1 MDLLD
6 FDAGP
11 LYFDDPIDPD
21 VVALISDAANLYP
34 EAEAETLLLRAE
46 ELAPRHLE
54 VLVALYRFYFYQNR
68 LDDADKVAD
77 KALEISGAGI
87 DYPADWRDLT
97 VEQVV
102 SGLADSASMARF
114 WLLSLK
120 AKAVLALRQ
129 ERIDD
134 ALAMLGK
141 IADVDER
148 DRLGARGLI
157 EVARIHA
164 SNNVIAVDF
173 AASSL

>member
-1 MDLLD
+1 
-6 FDAGP
+6 
-11 LYFDDPIDPD
+11 
-21 VVALISDAANLYP
+21 
-34 EAEAETLLLRAE
+34 
-46 ELAPRHLE
+46 
-54 VLVALYRFYFYQNR
+54 
-68 LDDADKVAD
+68 
-77 KALEISGAGI
+77 
-87 DYPADWRDLT
+87 
-97 VEQVV
+97 
-102 SGLADSASMARF
+102 MARF